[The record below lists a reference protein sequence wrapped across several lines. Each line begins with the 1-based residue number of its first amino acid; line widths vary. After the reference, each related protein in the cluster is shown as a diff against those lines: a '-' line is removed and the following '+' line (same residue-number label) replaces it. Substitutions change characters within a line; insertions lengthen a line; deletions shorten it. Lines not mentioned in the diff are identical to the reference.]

1 MLINQTYF
9 IDSCD
14 DVELNIKRE
23 SKLEFKLT
31 YDDSKE
37 IEAIVCVIQGLGA
50 DISEPMLNFNMKY
63 FAMNYNVA
71 VLSVN
76 YHCIG
81 NRPQTGAEFF
91 LDNIDKLIFD
101 TSLKAI
107 NMEIPYNISKLNT
120 FEEFYPAMD
129 YLNKEIQKNKNNWE
143 IDRNYYLDLSAS
155 LQPTKNEYQNF
166 GIMQATDILN
176 ALVYIRKNSP
186 FKAMGG
192 GIKHILVGASHGGY
206 LANLCAKLAPWL
218 VDVVID
224 NSSNA
229 LLGNLWRII
238 GFGKEIDYTKYPSF
252 DTFYFFENIKL
263 CCFDK
268 TLWTSNTS
276 SPNYFSNA
284 RRMIRDIL
292 VKEHLSTQAKYPKPK
307 YIFYHSKFDIDLAP
321 PQDKEDLVEI
331 LKELNF
337 NVYFCMIKDEKQI
350 DGKFIKNLTHGMGIP
365 MKLLIKKHLPQILQE
380 PLKDKTCKK
389 EISYKCDDLI
399 YTFKE
404 KNEQIVLSAERV

>member
-1 MLINQTYF
+1 MLKNETYF
-9 IDSCD
+9 INSCD

-37 IEAIVCVIQGLGA
+37 IEAIVCVIQGLGS

-81 NRPQTGAEFF
+81 NRPQTGAKFF

-101 TSLKAI
+101 ASLKAI
-107 NMEIPYNISKLNT
+107 DIEIPYDISKLNT
-120 FEEFYPAMD
+120 FEEFHPAMD
-129 YLNKEIQKNKNNWE
+129 YLNKEIQKKKDSWE
-143 IDRNYYLDLSAS
+143 FDKDYYLDLSVS

-176 ALVYIRKNSP
+176 ALLYIRKNSP
-186 FKAMGG
+186 FKVMGG
-192 GIKHILVGASHGGY
+192 GIKHILVGSSRGGY

-229 LLGNLWRII
+229 LLGDLWRII
-238 GFGKEIDYTKYPSF
+238 GFGKEIDYIKYPSF
-252 DTFYFFENIKL
+252 DTFYFFKNIKL

-268 TLWTSNTS
+268 TIWTSNTS
-276 SPNYFSNA
+276 SFNYFSNA

-292 VKEHLSTQAKYPKPK
+292 VKDHLNTQAKYPKPK

-404 KNEQIVLSAERV
+404 ENEQIILSVKRV